1 MSIETALGVLFENV
15 IVELPGEEGDALG
28 GRESDGRG
36 RVVEVWVRMSS
47 DARCQVKRS
56 KRVPGDMIGRLRR
69 TGRWTRRR
77 DLGV

>member
-47 DARCQVKRS
+47 DDVPAVK
-56 KRVPGDMIGRLRR
+56 
-69 TGRWTRRR
+69 
-77 DLGV
+77 